1 MTLFET
7 INFGVV
13 QGMTEFLPVSSS
25 GHLRLGQLWLQTTPP
40 SLFFD
45 IALHLGTLLAVVVV
59 FRRSLWNLTWGLLR
73 PGQGLWWHRPQG
85 RQLGLLLLASVPTAL
100 IGLALEP
107 LVEERLGLS
116 AVGGLLLINGVIL
129 LFAKPL
135 QGAPSD
141 VGEEDQWALTWKGA
155 LLIGVAQGLA
165 VLPGI
170 SRSGS
175 TIVMGLAMGMS
186 ARAAATFSFLLS
198 IPAILGAALLKS
210 RDLESFEQGEILI
223 TVAGSLVAAVVGY
236 LALVLLLALIKRA
249 QFHHFSWYCFLIGA
263 FALTTGLM

>member
-7 INFGVV
+7 ISFGVV
-13 QGMTEFLPVSSS
+13 QGLTEFLPVSSS
-25 GHLRLGQLWLQTTPP
+25 GHLRLGQLWLETTPP

-45 IALHLGTLLAVVVV
+45 IALHLGTLLAVVAV
-59 FRRSLWNLTWGLLR
+59 FRRSLWNLAWGLLR
-73 PGQGLWWHRPQG
+73 PGQGYWWHRAQG
-85 RQLGLLLLASVPTAL
+85 RQLGLLLLASAPTAV

-116 AVGGLLLINGVIL
+116 AVGGLLFINGLIL
-129 LFAKPL
+129 LSARSL
-135 QGAPSD
+135 QGGPAD
-141 VGEEDQWALTWKGA
+141 AAEEEQWSLTWKGA
-155 LLIGVAQGLA
+155 LLIGIAQGLA

-175 TIVMGLAMGMS
+175 TIVMALAVGMN

-198 IPAILGAALLKS
+198 IPAISGAALLKV
-210 RDLESFEQGEILI
+210 RDLGSFDQGEIFN
-223 TVAGSLVAAVVGY
+223 TAAGSLVAAFVGY

-249 QFHHFSWYCFLIGA
+249 QFHHFSWYCFFLGA
-263 FALTTGLM
+263 VAFMGGFM